1 MVGVARVI
9 TPLGYILRVIVDTV
23 HATGITSGY
32 QGRDKKSLP
41 CPFVEIQID

>member
-1 MVGVARVI
+1 MVGVARAI
-9 TPLGYILRVIVDTV
+9 APLGYVLVVEAFY
-23 HATGITSGY
+23 ATGITSGH

>member
-1 MVGVARVI
+1 MMVGVARAI
-9 TPLGYILRVIVDTV
+9 TPLGYVLIVDTAR
-23 HATGITSGY
+23 ATGITSGY